1 MRPGAL
7 RPATAKAAAASR
19 QKLAARLSPG
29 ETTAASAWPS
39 WPASMTPSRCRAP
52 PPTSSPRPART
63 AAAAV
68 HIICDFIQVLEYTWK
83 AAWSFFEPA
92 DPDAETWVAEQAA
105 KILGGKAAI
114 VTAGIRR
121 RATTYGYSAR
131 EREGADACADYLTGK
146 RPYLDC
152 ATALANGWPIATGVI
167 EGACRYLVNDRMDLT
182 GARWAWMEP
191 KPSSSSAPTS
201 ATATSTNTG
210 HSTCDN
216 NTSASTRAATA
227 TASYSPQDQ
236 LTPKEPHPLPL
247 PLGNITTVRDGC
259 PSPACGSEP
268 NTSATEL
275 PRDQWEVLIS
285 ERG

>member
-1 MRPGAL
+1 MPYTICRSPPYPARPGRRRSAHHL
-7 RPATAKAAAASR
+7 RLHSGAGIHMESR
-19 QKLAARLSPG
+19 LVLL
-29 ETTAASAWPS
+29 
-39 WPASMTPSRCRAP
+39 RA
-52 PPTSSPRPART
+52 
-63 AAAAV
+63 
-68 HIICDFIQVLEYTWK
+68 
-83 AAWSFFEPA
+83 A

-236 LTPKEPHPLPL
+236 LTPKEPTVAIT
-247 PLGNITTVRDGC
+247 LGEHHYSQGRMSFSCVWIRAEHLGHGAAPRPVG
-259 PSPACGSEP
+259 SP
-268 NTSATEL
+268 
-275 PRDQWEVLIS
+275 DF
-285 ERG
+285 